1 MIRCDS
7 SQAKVFLQFHDMN
20 VGVGILKS
28 FLRFFYFKIV
38 IIPKC
43 FVQFLMEVAE
53 VAIIG

>member
-20 VGVGILKS
+20 VGWVFSNLS
-28 FLRFFYFKIV
+28 CDFFCFKIV
-38 IIPKC
+38 TIPRC

-53 VAIIG
+53 VATIG